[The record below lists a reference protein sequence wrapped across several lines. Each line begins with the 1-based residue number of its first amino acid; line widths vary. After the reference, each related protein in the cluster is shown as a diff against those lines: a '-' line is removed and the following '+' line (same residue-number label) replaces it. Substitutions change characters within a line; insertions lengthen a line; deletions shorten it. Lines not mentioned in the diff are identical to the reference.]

1 MSAMPPTGQ
10 PGQPGQPSEEELH
23 AALSQMR
30 SAPAVQVVAEVLSA
44 LLNAGQVKLGRND
57 GRLLLDIA
65 SMINDHTRG
74 LVEKELT
81 QQVDQ
86 AMQQLRVAQ
95 VEAEQE
101 VIQAAQQ
108 GQAEQGDLPRR
119 PPAPG
124 EPREAP
130 AVDGEDGAEGEE
142 PPVDPGPSA
151 ASRLWV
157 PGR

>member
-1 MSAMPPTGQ
+1 MSAMPPT
-10 PGQPGQPSEEELH
+10 GQPGQPSEEELH

-30 SAPAVQVVAEVLSA
+30 AAPADQVVAEVLSA

-57 GRLLLDIA
+57 GRLLLDLA
-65 SMINDHTRG
+65 HVINDHSRG
-74 LVEKELT
+74 LIDAQLT

-86 AMQQLRVAQ
+86 ALQQLRLAQ

-108 GQAEQGDLPRR
+108 GHAEQGDLPRR

-124 EPREAP
+124 DVRDEAP
-130 AVDGEDGAEGEE
+130 GASEDGADGGDQSS
-142 PPVDPGPSA
+142 PPGPSA

-157 PGR
+157 PGG